1 MRAIGINREDL
12 IKIVKTIGQNIIDN
26 AEDIAPDS
34 VATNSV
40 RITGEIIAGEIV
52 RLNWQVWKY
61 VMDEGRV
68 ILSHESEIEVG
79 E

>member
-1 MRAIGINREDL
+1 MRAIGIDRKDL

-26 AEDIAPDS
+26 AEDIAPDC

-52 RLNWQVWKY
+52 KLNWQVWKY
-61 VMDEGRV
+61 VMDEGQV
-68 ILSHESEIEVG
+68 ILAHESEIEVG